1 MIEAQLGLPIDIHG
15 GGIDLTFPHHENEL
29 AQGRCAHGASS
40 FANYWMHNGFLDM
53 AGVKM
58 SKSLGNVIIPH
69 ELLQHAPGEAVR
81 WALLSAH
88 YRQPLDWTGELVEQS
103 RRSLDRLYGALHRSA
118 ELEAPASNP
127 PREFMAALGD
137 DLNTPQATAVL
148 FSVAGEIER
157 ALNAGDKAAAAKA
170 KASLLAAGALL
181 GVLQTDPDSWFKGAA
196 GDDLK
201 DKVEALLAQR
211 IEARAAKDWPTADRI
226 RGELDAL
233 GVVVMDGPAGATWR
247 LKE

>member
-1 MIEAQLGLPIDIHG
+1 
-15 GGIDLTFPHHENEL
+15 
-29 AQGRCAHGASS
+29 
-40 FANYWMHNGFLDM
+40 
-53 AGVKM
+53 
-58 SKSLGNVIIPH
+58 
-69 ELLQHAPGEAVR
+69 
-81 WALLSAH
+81 
-88 YRQPLDWTGELVEQS
+88 
-103 RRSLDRLYGALHRSA
+103 
-118 ELEAPASNP
+118 
-127 PREFMAALGD
+127 MAALGD